1 MVTPRPAINF
11 TNVFTSFRF
20 GTLVSVI
27 GESARI
33 IAASK
38 GKAAFLAPEMRTSP
52 SSLTPPVI
60 KNLSIN
66 I

>member
-1 MVTPRPAINF
+1 MTPSPPINF
-11 TNVFTSFRF
+11 TKVFTSLRF
-20 GTLVSVI
+20 GTLVNVI

-33 IAASK
+33 IAASN